1 MNVRGV
7 PGFDLLSEE
16 KCFKVWSQ
24 SHDGWRALRNS
35 LHRVTSLS
43 SQSAK
48 EQRVILLHEHGQVQ
62 LLWGQSH
69 MTTNETLSPHNIF
82 TGSTLTTTTA
92 KTSSNTHEQT
102 YENFQ
107 CLKVDLGI
115 NFVKVSHIICHPVA

>member
-1 MNVRGV
+1 MSGEFLV
-7 PGFDLLSEE
+7 LT
-16 KCFKVWSQ
+16 CSQ
-24 SHDGWRALRNS
+24 RRSVSKFGPSPMTARRALRNS
-35 LHRVTSLS
+35 LHRVTRLN

-48 EQRVILLHEHGQVQ
+48 EQRLILLHEHGQVQ